1 MTDSILETNIIPK
14 RLKEIPDYPKKIFIR
29 GKMPDENFKWLSVVG
44 SRKYSPYGKQVV
56 EKLIKSL
63 RGLPIVIVSGLAIG
77 IDSLAHESALEV
89 GLPCVGVPGS
99 GIDDKVLYPALSK
112 NLAQKIIKNGG
123 CLFSEFEPNFKAT
136 TWSFPRRN
144 RIMAGLSDAV
154 LVIEAEIKSG
164 TLITSKLATDY
175 NRNVLTVPGSIFSTN
190 SEGPNMLIK
199 LGATPITNENDLK
212 EALGFNSE
220 KQNFKKDYSN
230 CSEDELKIIK
240 LLKDPLEKDTLIEI
254 SEMNIG
260 KINSIIS
267 ILEIKGIIKEEMGE
281 IRLI

>member
-77 IDSLAHESALEV
+77 IDSLAHESALEA

>member
-230 CSEDELKIIK
+230 CSEDELKVIK

>member
-99 GIDDKVLYPALSK
+99 GINDSVLYPALSK
-112 NLAQKIIKNGG
+112 NLAKKIIKNGG

-240 LLKDPLEKDTLIEI
+240 LLKNSIEKDTLIEM